1 MSPPTAD
8 DYRAEVDRALRAI
21 PTLLSDAL
29 MGMNPSRAACLDVA
43 RALRELHAESVRILG
58 QTEAD
63 ALVLPTLKNAK
74 ARILAVFGP
83 SGWDER
89 EA

>member
-1 MSPPTAD
+1 VSPPTAD
-8 DYRAEVDRALRAI
+8 DYRAEVERAWR
-21 PTLLSDAL
+21 AL
-29 MGMNPSRAACLDVA
+29 MGMNPDRAACLDIA

-74 ARILAVFGP
+74 WRILAVFGMG
-83 SGWDER
+83 GWDER